1 MYGETF
7 QKGERVKIDGY
18 GHHSGRIGTIT
29 EVFDDDMGMGR
40 RYSVTYDEQYQF
52 PSDYGL
58 INGLAHVS
66 ASYLKRLS

>member
-7 QKGERVKIDGY
+7 QKGERVKIDG
-18 GHHSGRIGTIT
+18 
-29 EVFDDDMGMGR
+29 
-40 RYSVTYDEQYQF
+40 
-52 PSDYGL
+52 YGL